1 MSTQIT
7 RPWLRPFMAGLC
19 FVSVITGSFASGTVI
34 KSQLDSY
41 KAIEAHS
48 KWRDEM
54 DQGLEAFYQTA
65 YPLADSHFRVAI
77 NLCKQ
82 DSDEYIETAR
92 CLGVTLYNEQQDIEA
107 LGYLQKAL
115 KLTRKRLKHESLDL
129 GGIMFW
135 NARVLE
141 RVGQY
146 PEAEK
151 LYLETLA
158 IYKENTGPLSFE
170 YINTAVDYA
179 NFLCLLNRFDEA
191 LPIAQEAYLVDM
203 QDCGLHNAN
212 TLQAGK
218 CLAKVYNRLR
228 RFDEAETLL
237 NQNLELSRQIYGEK
251 TQQTAQCYLELA
263 NHCSAAKDFERA
275 NLLYNGIIDMLKV
288 AIGYGEITLIDTELG
303 YARSL
308 EAENKMDQAQSW
320 LNKCRTHAATRYGA
334 NHPITQNIE
343 NELLSLK
350 Q

>member
-65 YPLADSHFRVAI
+65 YPLADAHFRVAI
-77 NLCKQ
+77 NLCKA

-115 KLTRKRLKHESLDL
+115 KLARKRFDNVSFDT
-129 GGIMFW
+129 GGLTLW

-151 LYLETLA
+151 LYLETLS
-158 IYKENTGPLSFE
+158 IYKEITDPLSSD
-170 YINTAVDYA
+170 YIQTAVDYA
-179 NFLCLLNRFDEA
+179 DFLCLLNRLDEA

-203 QDCGLHNAN
+203 QDYGLHHKS

-263 NHCSAAKDFERA
+263 NHCSATKDFERA

-288 AIGYGEITLIDTELG
+288 AIGYGEITLIDTELS

-308 EAENKMDQAQSW
+308 EMQGEHVRAKEIIQICK
-320 LNKCRTHAATRYGA
+320 LHALDRYGK
-334 NHPITQNIE
+334 NHPLTLGLIKE
-343 NELLSLK
+343 FGLGS
-350 Q
+350 

>member
-65 YPLADSHFRVAI
+65 YPLADAHFRVAI
-77 NLCKQ
+77 NLCKA

-115 KLTRKRLKHESLDL
+115 KLARKRFDNVSFDT
-129 GGIMFW
+129 GGLTLW

-151 LYLETLA
+151 LYLETLS
-158 IYKENTGPLSFE
+158 IYKEITDPLSSD
-170 YINTAVDYA
+170 YIQTAVDYA
-179 NFLCLLNRFDEA
+179 DFLCLLNRLDEA

-203 QDCGLHNAN
+203 QDYGLHHKS

-218 CLAKVYNRLR
+218 CLAKVYNRLGR
-228 RFDEAETLL
+228 IDEAETLL

-263 NHCSAAKDFERA
+263 NHCSATKDFERA

-288 AIGYGEITLIDTELG
+288 AIGPGEITLIDTELG

-308 EAENKMDQAQSW
+308 EMQGEHVRAKEIIQICK
-320 LNKCRTHAATRYGA
+320 LHALDRYGK
-334 NHPITQNIE
+334 NHPMTLGLIKE
-343 NELLSLK
+343 FGLGS
-350 Q
+350 